1 MCNGVFILNSK
12 HFSIARALS
21 AKRREVGEVS
31 MNQIIKGLI
40 YYAGEFLSAK
50 QEAKI
55 MYEEREMITGMGL
68 KESGKG

>member
-1 MCNGVFILNSK
+1 
-12 HFSIARALS
+12 
-21 AKRREVGEVS
+21 
-31 MNQIIKGLI
+31 MNQIMKGLI